1 MKYLSIAIAL
11 LAILNSC
18 TQEYLFSPTDS
29 TVSIVG
35 NLSVPFQDNTARGI
49 RSNYLPDGSCI
60 SFYSSGGISADN
72 LLLTYEKERWNFP
85 TELQWNP
92 ERSEATIT
100 AYYPYIEK
108 RLLSL

>member
-1 MKYLSIAIAL
+1 MKYLSIAITL

-72 LLLTYEKERWNFP
+72 LLLTYERKDGISLLNYNGIQNDP
-85 TELQWNP
+85 
-92 ERSEATIT
+92 
-100 AYYPYIEK
+100 K
-108 RLLSL
+108 LLSPPITHI